1 MSDMKKLLE
10 SITQFSNPKQKP
22 GDQVRGTD
30 KAANRKDGRH
40 PFADKLVG
48 ANENVEYNTE
58 VESLKE
64 SLLKEYR
71 YFVEEPAAI
80 PGATSNGPVANINPP
95 GAGVKP
101 PGQPPVAGQPPQ
113 PGQPPAPPQPGSP
126 EAAKAAQA
134 KQTATNATRN
144 NMMNVKSKLLP
155 GLNVSKATDAAVKA
169 QTNPNALTAID
180 NKQLA
185 QVATT
190 LNPVLSNTGTTSQ
203 FNSLAQK
210 AGKMQ
215 QAQQAQQ
222 QKLAGQV

>member
-10 SITQFSNPKQKP
+10 SMTKFSNPKQKP

-30 KAANRKDGRH
+30 KATNRKDGRH

-48 ANENVEYNTE
+48 GGNESVEYNTE

-95 GAGVKP
+95 GTGVKP
-101 PGQPPVAGQPPQ
+101 PVPGQPPMPGQPPVAGQTPP
-113 PGQPPAPPQPGSP
+113 PEPGSP

-169 QTNPNALTAID
+169 QTNPNSMTAID

-210 AGKMQ
+210 ASKMQ
-215 QAQQAQQ
+215 QATQAKQ
-222 QKLAGQV
+222 AGQV

>member
-101 PGQPPVAGQPPQ
+101 PVPGQPPVAGQTPP
-113 PGQPPAPPQPGSP
+113 PEPGSP
-126 EAAKAAQA
+126 EAAKVAQA

-169 QTNPNALTAID
+169 QTNPNSMTATD

-203 FNSLAQK
+203 FNALAQK
-210 AGKMQ
+210 ASKMQ
-215 QAQQAQQ
+215 QATQ
-222 QKLAGQV
+222 QKQAGQV